1 MILGGL
7 VGSFSLATSKVLA
20 VVSDVIPDELS
31 FQFYF
36 EVDDVSPCQTITEDQ
51 VTGITE
57 PIVLRVDVTGFVGTP
72 PSIEIRVAS
81 TPNSSDCPPGTGS
94 IGIANGFYTFTNGT
108 TFSVNNNDYIAI
120 SGTSNSGFPG
130 GDSVSFDIVNTSDGD
145 VILASITIQTASFC
159 FLTTAVVN
167 YMGLLDNGPE
177 LTAMRLLREHYRDV
191 PGYAEI
197 IQEYYTNS
205 QAIIDAFNASAD
217 ADFEYNYIYNTVI
230 AVMNHVNAEE
240 WQQGHDLYLAMY
252 NDLKSRY
259 LA

>member
-1 MILGGL
+1 M
-7 VGSFSLATSKVLA
+7 
-20 VVSDVIPDELS
+20 
-31 FQFYF
+31 
-36 EVDDVSPCQTITEDQ
+36 
-51 VTGITE
+51 
-57 PIVLRVDVTGFVGTP
+57 
-72 PSIEIRVAS
+72 
-81 TPNSSDCPPGTGS
+81 
-94 IGIANGFYTFTNGT
+94 
-108 TFSVNNNDYIAI
+108 
-120 SGTSNSGFPG
+120 
-130 GDSVSFDIVNTSDGD
+130 VSFVIVNTSDGD
-145 VILASITIQTASFC
+145 AELALITLEQAGC

-217 ADFEYNYIYNTVI
+217 AADEYNYIYNTVV

-259 LA
+259 LT